1 MPFLYLGQS
10 FGATDTIRYANF
22 YIFYMTTLVFMRHG
36 ETEWNRM
43 GRQSSRTD
51 ISINE
56 RGAADVRAVAP
67 ALESFASALFVSS
80 PLNRAQETASI
91 VAAVLGI
98 ENAQTWESLREIDVG
113 VFEGE
118 THTSALQGPYAKDY
132 LDWRDSLSG
141 NVGAP
146 LGETWSEVDERARN
160 VLESLEKQDRDALV
174 IGHGCFIRAI
184 LAHAIIGLPSQNLR
198 RFRLDNASFIVL
210 SKTSSNWTV
219 AGCNVRAIPQLPLT
233 F

>member
-1 MPFLYLGQS
+1 MLFQYLGHS
-10 FGATDTIRYANF
+10 FGAADTTIYANF
-22 YIFYMTTLVFMRHG
+22 YVFYMTTLVLMRHG

-56 RGAADVRAVAP
+56 RGAAEVRAVAP
-67 ALESFASALFVSS
+67 ALESFASAFFVSS
-80 PLNRAQETASI
+80 PLNRAKETAAI
-91 VAAVLGI
+91 VAAILGV
-98 ENAQTWESLREIDVG
+98 ENAQTWESLREIDAG

-118 THTSALQGPYAKDY
+118 THTSALQGPYAQDY
-132 LDWRDSLSG
+132 LNWRDLSSA

-146 LGETWSEVDERARN
+146 LGETWAAVDERARN

-184 LAHAIIGLPSQNLR
+184 LAHAVMGLPSQHLR

-210 SKTSSNWTV
+210 SKTSSNWVVT
-219 AGCNVRAIPQLPLT
+219 GCNVRAIP
-233 F
+233 